1 MNLDDIPEIVMDLR
15 SRLRVPAEPT
25 RRGPVLLD
33 RFFNEM
39 TNPVLNHHVLADLT
53 RGKVIEHLR
62 SEGISVADVG
72 DPGEQLA
79 GFLFK
84 AGNIAWAYV
93 SSDARNPIGRQR
105 FTAAH
110 ELAHAVL
117 HRDAMP
123 EQFLADTHE
132 MLSDPDSALDPKERE
147 ANRFAAEVLL
157 PAETCRA
164 RAEELRREHGCCP
177 RAVLEY
183 RLASELLV
191 SAEATRY
198 RLKSLGVG
206 DE

>member
-1 MNLDDIPEIVMDLR
+1 MNLDDIPEIVADLR
-15 SRLRVPAEPT
+15 RRLRIPVESA

-39 TNPVLNHHVLADLT
+39 TNPKLSHHVLPDLT
-53 RGKVIEHLR
+53 RCKVIEHLR
-62 SEGISVADVG
+62 SEGIPVVNVG
-72 DPGEQLA
+72 DPDELLA

-110 ELAHAVL
+110 EFGHAVL
-117 HRDAMP
+117 HRESMP

-132 MLSDPDSALDPKERE
+132 MVSDPDAALDPKERE
-147 ANRFAAEVLL
+147 ANRFAAELL
-157 PAETCRA
+157 MPDEICRA
-164 RAEELRREHGCCP
+164 RAEELRREHNCCP
-177 RAVLEY
+177 HAVLEY

-191 SAEATRY
+191 SAEAARY
-198 RLKSLGVG
+198 RLKSLGIR